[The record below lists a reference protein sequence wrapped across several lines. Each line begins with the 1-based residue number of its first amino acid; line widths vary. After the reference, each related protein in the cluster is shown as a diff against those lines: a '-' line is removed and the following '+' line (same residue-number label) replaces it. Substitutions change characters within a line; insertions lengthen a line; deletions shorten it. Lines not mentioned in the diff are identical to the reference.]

1 MNYIHLTE
9 PLYQKKKYKLLV
21 LVRYETRV
29 GEKGV
34 QMSGGQKQRIAIARA
49 LVRQPKV
56 MMVQV
61 WVQVQVEMQVQIKVK
76 QV

>member
-9 PLYQKKKYKLLV
+9 TLYQKKKYKLLV